1 MEGGGWRRECNSNIV
16 IGCNAN
22 VIIGIRRASSC
33 NSNKVEGGGRWR
45 RRGCV

>member
-1 MEGGGWRRECNSNIV
+1 MEGGWRRGCNSNIV

-33 NSNKVEGGGRWR
+33 NSNKVEGGG
-45 RRGCV
+45 GEGVYDMI